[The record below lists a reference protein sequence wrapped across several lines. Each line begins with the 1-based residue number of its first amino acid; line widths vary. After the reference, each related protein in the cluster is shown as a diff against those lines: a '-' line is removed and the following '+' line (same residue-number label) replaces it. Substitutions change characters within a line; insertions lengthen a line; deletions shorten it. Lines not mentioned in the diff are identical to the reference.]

1 MAVIVNGFL
10 SSLSRENTDLTN
22 GFSVSNKMAYKIN
35 PPKYCETHFIE

>member
-22 GFSVSNKMAYKIN
+22 GFSVSNKMVYKIN
-35 PPKYCETHFIE
+35 ATKYYETHFTE